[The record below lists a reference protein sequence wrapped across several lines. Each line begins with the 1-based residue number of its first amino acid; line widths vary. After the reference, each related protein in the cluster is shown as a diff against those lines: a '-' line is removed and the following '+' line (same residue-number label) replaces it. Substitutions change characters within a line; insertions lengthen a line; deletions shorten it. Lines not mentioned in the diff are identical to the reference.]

1 MRDGT
6 VGFDLDADVVADIAG
21 ARIVNSRLPGKA
33 DSFDAGLIW
42 LRVPGSGRAHGY
54 LFSRMW
60 PTTCT
65 KTACTATEKRPARRS
80 GHWNSRPFASEY
92 RETTRRSSPAGRH
105 FALVGPI
112 LDGMGDS
119 GVGAR
124 TRRATKTFV
133 SASQS
138 AAKAS
143 ANVAGGA
150 TRTVHK
156 ITGASGAA
164 RTGLAHLIELTAGGS
179 VGDGFVAVALAGTLF
194 FSASVTQARGRV
206 ALALLITMAPFA
218 LVAPFIGPMLDRV
231 QHGRRYLL
239 IGTVFARGLLCWG
252 MSGAVQHNDA
262 VTLLP
267 AAFGV
272 LLLQKA
278 YGVTR
283 ASVTPRLLP
292 EEITLVTAN
301 SRVALASLIATTL
314 GVPVAAGIDAIAGG
328 HATGA
333 AWVLRIGTVVYL
345 LAMVPGFRIP
355 DGVDEPVD
363 EAAGS
368 PAAPA
373 NGQVA
378 SESGESPKAAPGSQG
393 GTGEGAA
400 SAKRKGWHLFP
411 QPIGPIVTEAIK
423 ANITLRA
430 YSGFMIFFLA
440 FLLRTVHFGSI
451 SDKLA
456 LTEMIAAVAIGG
468 FSGTAIGAALRSR
481 SPQIVV
487 YAMLTF
493 SAIVT
498 TLCAVFFGLWA
509 AIIVS
514 FSAAVG
520 QTLVKLAL
528 DSIVQR
534 EVSTE
539 VRSSTFAVSETLHQ
553 LSWVIGGLLGLLLS
567 LTNSGITGL
576 AVAAAGLTLSLGLLV
591 TTRRNRIL
599 RIRRKDTAAV

>member
-1 MRDGT
+1 
-6 VGFDLDADVVADIAG
+6 
-21 ARIVNSRLPGKA
+21 
-33 DSFDAGLIW
+33 
-42 LRVPGSGRAHGY
+42 
-54 LFSRMW
+54 
-60 PTTCT
+60 
-65 KTACTATEKRPARRS
+65 
-80 GHWNSRPFASEY
+80 
-92 RETTRRSSPAGRH
+92 
-105 FALVGPI
+105 
-112 LDGMGDS
+112 MGDS

-124 TRRATKTFV
+124 ARRATKTAV
-133 SASQS
+133 SVSQS
-138 AAKAS
+138 AAKAGAS
-143 ANVAGGA
+143 AAGGA
-150 TRTVHK
+150 SRTLHK
-156 ITGASGAA
+156 ITSAGGAG
-164 RTGLAHLIELTAGGS
+164 RTGLAHLIELSAAGS
-179 VGDGFVAVALAGTLF
+179 IGDGFVAVALAGTLF

-231 QHGRRYLL
+231 RHGRRYLL

-301 SRVALASLIATTL
+301 SRVALASLIATTV

-333 AWVLRIGTVVYL
+333 AWVLRVGTIVYL

-355 DGVDEPVD
+355 DGVDEPAD
-363 EAAGS
+363 EVAAPEPVTADP
-368 PAAPA
+368 PAATVPLK
-373 NGQVA
+373 
-378 SESGESPKAAPGSQG
+378 E
-393 GTGEGAA
+393 
-400 SAKRKGWHLFP
+400 RKGWHLFP
-411 QPIGPIVTEAIK
+411 QPIGPVVSEAIS

-440 FLLRTVHFGSI
+440 FLLRTVHFGSV

-468 FSGTAIGAALRSR
+468 FLGTAIGAALRSR
-481 SPQIVV
+481 SPQVV
-487 YAMLTF
+487 LYAMLAF

-534 EVSTE
+534 EISAE
-539 VRSSTFAVSETLHQ
+539 VRSSTFAISETLHQ

-567 LTNSGITGL
+567 LTNSGVTGM
-576 AVAAAGLTLSLGLLV
+576 AVAAAGLTLSLGLLIV
-591 TTRRNRIL
+591 TRRNRV
-599 RIRRKDTAAV
+599 RAAATA